1 MIRYDRVISFA
12 LICIGAAMVLY
23 SLFSNASEHTISA
36 MRFVGVDM
44 IFFSWIS
51 YLSPRSNADLKEQAF
66 SAGRFLALS
75 LATVGVVIVSIYL
88 AAGLPRTP
96 SEALMLTMLIVA
108 LPAAIIV
115 PVIVRGL
122 QTKRTG
128 AR

>member
-12 LICIGAAMVLY
+12 LVCMGAALVLY
-23 SLFSNASEHTISA
+23 SLFSDASEHTISS

-51 YLSPRSNADLKEQAF
+51 YLSPQSNADLKDQAF

-75 LATVGVVIVSIYL
+75 LATIGLVIVSIYI

-96 SEALMLTMLIVA
+96 SEALMLTMLVVA
-108 LPAAIIV
+108 LPAAIVV
-115 PVIVRGL
+115 PVIVRRL
-122 QTKRTG
+122 QTKRSG